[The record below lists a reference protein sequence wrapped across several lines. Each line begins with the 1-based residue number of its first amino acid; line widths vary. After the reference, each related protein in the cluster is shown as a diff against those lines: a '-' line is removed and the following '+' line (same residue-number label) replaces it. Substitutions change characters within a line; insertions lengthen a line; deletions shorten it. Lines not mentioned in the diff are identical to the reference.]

1 MKRFLLSL
9 AVLASATMIFAQ
21 KSTTKYQ
28 FTQAREPQVWVEPAI
43 KPLVAEVEVVPNS
56 RTSFTLGP
64 EVLTNEFV
72 EIALRGEV
80 ENVRNYGTF
89 AWTKADNCD
98 MIVAATYNL
107 YSNPTGP
114 GYVLE
119 MRGFPAVF
127 KNWHTATQAD
137 YEWMKIP
144 NSNYLFL
151 YKKDGI
157 TREK

>member
-1 MKRFLLSL
+1 MKRIMLSL
-9 AVLASATMIFAQ
+9 ALLASATMLCAQ

-43 KPLVAEVEVVPNS
+43 KPLVAEVEVLQD
-56 RTSFTLGP
+56 RETSFTLGP
-64 EVLTNEFV
+64 EILTQEFV
-72 EIALRGEV
+72 EVALRGDV

-89 AWTKADNCD
+89 AWTKKENCD
-98 MIVAATYNL
+98 MIVAPTYNL
-107 YSNPTGP
+107 YSNPAGT

-119 MRGFPAVF
+119 MKGFPAKF

-151 YKKDGI
+151 YKKDNV
-157 TREK
+157 TRAK

>member
-1 MKRFLLSL
+1 MKRILLSI
-9 AVLASATMIFAQ
+9 AVLASATTVFAQ

-43 KPLVAEVEVVPNS
+43 KPLVAEVEVLEG
-56 RTSFTLGP
+56 RDTEFTLGP

-72 EIALRGEV
+72 EVALRGEV

-89 AWTKADNCD
+89 AWTKKEKCD

-107 YSNPTGP
+107 YSSPDGS

-119 MRGFPAVF
+119 MKGFPAKF
-127 KNWHTATQAD
+127 KNWHPATQAD
-137 YEWMKIP
+137 YEWMKI
-144 NSNYLFL
+144 NKDNYLFL
-151 YKKDGI
+151 YKKDNI